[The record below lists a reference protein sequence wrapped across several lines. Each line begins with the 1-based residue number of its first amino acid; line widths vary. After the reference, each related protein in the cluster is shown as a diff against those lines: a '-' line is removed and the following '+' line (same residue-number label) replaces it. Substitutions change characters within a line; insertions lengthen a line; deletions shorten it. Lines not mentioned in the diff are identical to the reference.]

1 ARGERVGPG
10 RAGGPPQRPPRAAQ
24 RGRPA
29 DLPPAVHGFEGVRGE
44 YGLRV
49 LAGAQHLA
57 RRDRDL
63 PAVPVGQRLD
73 PAAPFAHHQGPEV
86 DAHIPASRGEVVVH
100 IQLAGPPGGLDCE
113 VLASPLGPP
122 VTEGA
127 HEDATSLGAEPA
139 PARDYRH
146 ESTLG
151 HFWGERPVTWT
162 VKSDG

>member
-1 ARGERVGPG
+1 GAGGGARGGGARDPRGLPSGP
-10 RAGGPPQRPPRAAQ
+10 
-24 RGRPA
+24 
-29 DLPPAVHGFEGVRGE
+29 
-44 YGLRV
+44 
-49 LAGAQHLA
+49 
-57 RRDRDL
+57 
-63 PAVPVGQRLD
+63 RLH

-86 DAHIPASRGEVVVH
+86 DAHIQAGRAEVVVH
-100 IQLAGPPGGLDCE
+100 IQLAGPPGGLDRE
-113 VLASPLGPP
+113 VMTSLRGQP

-127 HEDATSLGAEPA
+127 HQDATSLWAEPV